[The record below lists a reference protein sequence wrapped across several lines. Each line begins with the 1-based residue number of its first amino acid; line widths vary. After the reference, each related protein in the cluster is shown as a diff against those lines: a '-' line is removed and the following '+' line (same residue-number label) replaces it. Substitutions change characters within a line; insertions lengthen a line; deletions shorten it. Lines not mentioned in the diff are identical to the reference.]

1 MRHSGGRVAQLGEHL
16 LCKQGVA
23 GSIPATSTNPFD
35 CQGFTELVPH
45 PILAAVHEVC
55 KIALIVA
62 TVHNH
67 SETKIAENTEHLSHI
82 GIAGNGGPMLKK
94 QVRSSCQELQEFRAF
109 QPAYWQ
115 ATVEVLGGVF

>member
-1 MRHSGGRVAQLGEHL
+1 L

-35 CQGFTELVPH
+35 CKGFRELVPH
-45 PILAAVHEVC
+45 SILAAVHEVC
-55 KIALIVA
+55 KIALIVE

-67 SETKIAENTEHLSHI
+67 SETKIAENAERRCHI

-94 QVRSSCQELQEFRAF
+94 QVRSSYQEFQEFR
-109 QPAYWQ
+109 PARPIPMANLQ
-115 ATVEVLGGVF
+115 R